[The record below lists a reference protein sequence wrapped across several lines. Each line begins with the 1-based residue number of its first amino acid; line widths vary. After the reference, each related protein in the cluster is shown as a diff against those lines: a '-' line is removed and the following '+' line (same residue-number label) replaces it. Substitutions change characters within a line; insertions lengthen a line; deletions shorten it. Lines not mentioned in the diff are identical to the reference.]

1 MIIQAFPFAQYDVVD
16 PAHGRCLEA
25 RLKTASLCHRAILMS
40 RQTIEDINLGD
51 RLKRYRTVSS
61 RKMVPLYLLTTD
73 IGPMIFTLLKKC
85 KRTFMCQIVCSK
97 WITLKGA
104 GFFGC

>member
-1 MIIQAFPFAQYDVVD
+1 MVIQAFPFAQYDVVD
-16 PAHGRCLEA
+16 PAHGRCLGA

-51 RLKRYRTVSS
+51 RLKRYRTVSG

-73 IGPMIFTLLKKC
+73 IGPRMIFTLLKNANVLL
-85 KRTFMCQIVCSK
+85 M
-97 WITLKGA
+97 
-104 GFFGC
+104 